1 MSLPP
6 AEAPDAARSRIMR
19 AVRGRDTGP
28 ERALRRLL
36 HGLGYRFRLHRKGL
50 PGTPDLVFPA
60 RRKAIFVHGCF
71 WHGHDCKRGA
81 RAPKRNADYWRAK
94 IARNVA
100 RDEAQQAALAA
111 AGWDSLVVW
120 ECALKD
126 EATLLRAVAA
136 FLGPPGRVGASGP
149 GRSAAP
155 LTPASASAP
164 PRGTARPR

>member
-6 AEAPDAARSRIMR
+6 AEAPDAARSRTMR

-28 ERALRRLL
+28 ERTLRRLL
-36 HGLGYRFRLHRKGL
+36 HGLGYRFRLHRAGL

-60 RRKAIFVHGCF
+60 RRKAVFVHGCF

-100 RDEAQQAALAA
+100 RDATQQAALAA
-111 AGWDSLVVW
+111 AGWESLVVW
-120 ECALKD
+120 ECALKEP
-126 EATLLRAVAA
+126 EALLRAVAA
-136 FLGPPGRVGASGP
+136 FLGPPGRVGT
-149 GRSAAP
+149 R
-155 LTPASASAP
+155 P
-164 PRGTARPR
+164 PD